1 MNDVFDSDSND
12 LFPPADRAK
21 IEALTE
27 DPNATVGY
35 ELSKGIL
42 MWSDEEP
49 RDVEMSTFTK
59 IMMLMAYRSM
69 MYRPEMFR
77 DSQDEFIREWFAA
90 CRATWERARASGL
103 RWIGFAPS
111 RTDPANLAL
120 LLEAERI
127 EFSDM

>member
-1 MNDVFDSDSND
+1 MNDLFDGDSND

-27 DPNATVGY
+27 DPDATVGY
-35 ELSKGIL
+35 ELSKGML
-42 MWSDEEP
+42 VWSDEIP
-49 RDVEMSTFTK
+49 RDIDMSTFKK
-59 IMMLMAYRSM
+59 IVMLLAYRSM
-69 MYRPEMFR
+69 MYRPEEFR
-77 DSQDEFIREWFAA
+77 DSQNELVRDWFPT

-111 RTDPANLAL
+111 RTDPANLAR
-120 LLEAERI
+120 LLELEKS